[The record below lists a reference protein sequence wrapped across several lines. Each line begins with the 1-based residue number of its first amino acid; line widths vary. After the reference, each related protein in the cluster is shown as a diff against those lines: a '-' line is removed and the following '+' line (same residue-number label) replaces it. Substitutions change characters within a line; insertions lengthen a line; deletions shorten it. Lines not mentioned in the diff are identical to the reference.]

1 MKGLSVAIL
10 ALAFAFFSLMSLLT
24 ATRESDSTNASWA
37 DDPPR
42 VSEVGL
48 RVTLQHP

>member
-1 MKGLSVAIL
+1 MKGLPIAIL

-24 ATRESDSTNASWA
+24 ATRESDSTNAASA
-37 DDPPR
+37 DGPPR

-48 RVTLQHP
+48 RVTFQHP